1 MECNGCNIGLHLTFY
16 VFFKTIPG
24 NKVEKLRIYAIV
36 IQGSVLLCYIE
47 WFRLKTPRL
56 GVFAQNRGDIELM
69 ENTEAE
75 IAADWMDGLAR
86 KQCIRDQ

>member
-1 MECNGCNIGLHLTFY
+1 MSLLTGFFY
-16 VFFKTIPG
+16 WFIKPISGGEF
-24 NKVEKLRIYAIV
+24 EKLRIYAIV
-36 IQGSVLLCYIE
+36 IQGSGLLCYIE

-69 ENTEAE
+69 KNTEAE
-75 IAADWMDGLAR
+75 IAADWMDGFAR